1 MAMMQI
7 RELAKK
13 ILGVKGS
20 TLAKINAKV
29 FFKSSNLRER
39 CYSFIMK
46 VDEKKKCKSSAGK

>member
-1 MAMMQI
+1 MLQI
-7 RELAKK
+7 RELVKK
-13 ILGVKGS
+13 ILGGKGS

-39 CYSFIMK
+39 CYSFVMK

>member
-7 RELAKK
+7 RELVKK

-29 FFKSSNLRER
+29 FFKSSYLRER
-39 CYSFIMK
+39 CHSFIMK

>member
-7 RELAKK
+7 RELVKK
-13 ILGVKGS
+13 ILGMIGL
-20 TLAKINAKV
+20 TRAKINANV